1 MRKGDMARR
10 KVSWV
15 LWLPLCF
22 LVVAALLGGSALGQG
37 GKEHSGAFTALQA
50 LQKATETYERL
61 VEKGELDATWETGL
75 MRVVIRQRIREDRT
89 EYVVSFHREK
99 GDPPAIYIFFTDNG
113 QYVGANFI
121 GD

>member
-1 MRKGDMARR
+1 MMRKGDMARR

-89 EYVVSFHREK
+89 EYVVPSTARREIHPRYTSFLL
-99 GDPPAIYIFFTDNG
+99 ITDNMWG
-113 QYVGANFI
+113 PI
-121 GD
+121 S